1 MKIGILTY
9 HCVPN
14 FGAQLQTVST
24 VGYLKKS
31 VHEPVVLHW
40 LPSDLEKRDRKNVPD
55 VQYEAHVDFALKSMP
70 LTRLCRTED
79 DVVRVIEENGI
90 DAIVF
95 GSDALFKYVP
105 LAARR
110 VFSKRKLKFVGRDV
124 LSVEDLR
131 SNLFWGGF
139 MEKLHKH
146 VPAYA
151 FSVSSQN
158 CPYTI
163 MDKDERHVMRKYINS
178 FCGVTVRDVWT
189 QRMVENIACVEGVK
203 ITPDPVFSFNQ
214 NCYLSIPSKEEIL
227 ERYGLDENYVL
238 VSFHL
243 GILTDDY
250 LNRLYTLME
259 ADGKQPVSLPMPEG
273 FSGNKCKKNI
283 NLPLP
288 PLDWY
293 SLICYSKGYVGE
305 RMHPV
310 VVSIHNNIPFVCFDE
325 YGVVE
330 NKLLG
335 FKKKYVKESSKI
347 YDILSRAGL
356 LNSWIAYN
364 GDVPTPKDVMAR
376 LRAFDKLKCMEFSE
390 RYRHLYDESMKE
402 VLCML
407 KQNTGGNV

>member
-24 VGYLKKS
+24 IGYLKKS
-31 VHEPVVLHW
+31 GHTPVVLHW
-40 LPSDLEKRDRKNVPD
+40 LPADLEKRDRKNVPHA
-55 VQYEAHVDFALKSMP
+55 QYEAHIDFALKSMP

-79 DVVRVIEENGI
+79 EVVRVIEEKGI
-90 DAIVF
+90 DAIII

-124 LSVEDLR
+124 LSVEDLL

-139 MEKLHKH
+139 IEKLHKRI
-146 VPAYA
+146 PAYA

-163 MDKDERHVMRKYINS
+163 MDKDERRTMGKCLNS
-178 FCGVTVRDVWT
+178 FCGVTVRDEWT
-189 QRMVENIACVEGVK
+189 QRMVESIAGIYDVK

-214 NCYLSIPSKEEIL
+214 NCYLSMPYKEEIL
-227 ERYGLDENYVL
+227 EKYGLDENYVL

-243 GILTDDY
+243 DILTDDY
-250 LNRLYTLME
+250 LNHLYALIE
-259 ADGKQPVSLPMPEG
+259 AEGKQPVSLPSPEG

-283 NLPLP
+283 NLPLS

-293 SLICYSKGYVGE
+293 SLIYYSKGYIGE
-305 RMHPV
+305 RMHPI

-330 NKLLG
+330 NKLFGL
-335 FKKKYVKESSKI
+335 KKKYVKESSKI

-356 LNSWIAYN
+356 LNSWIPYN
-364 GDVPTPKDVMAR
+364 GDVPAPEDVIAR
-376 LRAFDKLKCMEFSE
+376 LRTFDKLKCMRFSE
-390 RYRHLYDESMKE
+390 NYRSLYDESMKY
-402 VLCML
+402 VLCKL
-407 KQNTGGNV
+407 KQNAVGK